1 MLKKTILF
9 MSIACSVV
17 NGSTLDFGMIGHYT
31 FEGNANDI
39 GSSGNNLQ
47 IYGSSQFISTGHN
60 GGQALK
66 TNGDRSVYYNGGG
79 YLKVGFL
86 QNLGIS
92 SSTFSFWTRNEQSG
106 GAFAPGHTEE
116 AYLEI
121 GYGDAPPYIQIGT
134 RALGASGS
142 VGIGHQL
149 SNGVWQGNSS
159 SVVNWADWK
168 MITLTVTS
176 TEYVAFLNGVEF
188 DRKTLDA
195 PLFPSSHIQLGSH
208 TWNGGGGM
216 SARMDVEWD
225 DLRIYDRALTSAEVT
240 TLYATESVPEP
251 SALSLLAVGSGG
263 LAMMRRRRL

>member
-1 MLKKTILF
+1 MLSCALLALIG
-9 MSIACSVV
+9 MVSMAEA
-17 NGSTLDFGMIGHYT
+17 STLDVGMIGHYT
-31 FEGNANDI
+31 FEGSANDV
-39 GSSGNNLQ
+39 GNSGNNLQ
-47 IYGSSQFISTGHN
+47 VNGSSQFIATGHN

-66 TNGDRSVYYNGGG
+66 TNGDRSVYYSGGG

-86 QNLGIS
+86 QNVGIS
-92 SSTFSFWTRNEQSG
+92 STTFSFWTRNEQSG

-134 RALGASGS
+134 RALGVSGS

-149 SNGVWQGNSS
+149 SNGVWEGNSS
-159 SVVNWADWK
+159 GVVNWADWK

-188 DRKTLDA
+188 DRKALDA
-195 PLFPSSHIQLGSH
+195 PLLPNAHIQLGSH

-225 DLRIYDRALTSAEVT
+225 DMRIYDRALSSTEVAQI
-240 TLYATESVPEP
+240 YAIESIPEP
-251 SALSLLAVGSGG
+251 SSLSLLALGG
-263 LAMMRRRRL
+263 LVVALRRKR